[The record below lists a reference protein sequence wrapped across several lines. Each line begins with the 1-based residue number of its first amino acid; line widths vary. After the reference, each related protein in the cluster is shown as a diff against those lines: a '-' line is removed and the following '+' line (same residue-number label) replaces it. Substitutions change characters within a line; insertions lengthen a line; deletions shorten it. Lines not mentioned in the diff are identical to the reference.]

1 VKPSKPSKAI
11 DTRQSDVGQCK
22 KADDQSHGELQKFQS
37 IAKYSPIAMALI
49 DKDGHFYYINSKFNE
64 LFGYDLKEISNGRD
78 WFRLVYPDQ
87 AYRHEAISAWI
98 GDSRDAK
105 PGERRPRTFSVTCKN
120 KPKKMIK
127 FVAAKLEDGDNLLTC
142 EDITESKRSDD
153 ALKAAHDQLFGI
165 IDFLPDATFVID
177 RNKEVI
183 AWNRAI
189 EEMTGVSKK
198 DIIGKA
204 NYAYGVPFYGKPR
217 PILIDLIDNHDDE
230 IESRYVNIER
240 KGSAIYAEAY
250 VPSLFGGKGAY
261 VWATASLLYDSDG
274 NLIGS
279 IESIRDIT
287 NRKHAEEALRRSEEK
302 YRELVENANSII
314 FRRDT
319 AGNVTFFN
327 EFAQKFFGYGE
338 KEMLGKNV
346 IGTIVPEFES
356 TGRDLRKMIEN
367 IGTSPDRYNVNVNE
381 NMRRN
386 GERVW
391 IAWTNRPIRDE
402 NGNVVEIL
410 CIGNDIT
417 ERRSA
422 EESYRL
428 LVDHSL
434 QGLVVVLED
443 GHIVFANKAF
453 SEITGYSFDELQ
465 AMSIDDNLVLVN
477 GADRAQLLARYR
489 DHLKG
494 NHSPARYECCIICK
508 DGSTKWVET
517 YTSIT
522 DYKRKPAVQA
532 AFMDI
537 TERRLAE
544 DALHN
549 KGILLGG
556 VAVATNILLTETNL
570 KSAINETLELLGAVT
585 RVDRVYIF
593 ENHDSK
599 TGEHFASLR
608 YEWASDASL
617 SRKANPDLQNPPYVP
632 VMSRWY
638 DLLSAGKLI
647 KGSVREFPEY
657 ERVKLECQDIKS
669 ILAIPILIENRFWG
683 FIGFDD
689 CHSDRTWASID
700 VSILQAAAASIGG
713 AIARMQAEDE
723 LRTAKEAAESAVNA
737 KSEFLANM
745 SHEIR
750 TPMNAVIG
758 LTGLL
763 METDLTVEQRNYLEI
778 IRSSGDSLLSVINNI
793 LDFSKVD
800 NGKMELEYR
809 PFNLK
814 VCVEDSLNLV
824 RPIESKKSLN
834 LTYIIAESTPQAII
848 GDPTRLQQ
856 VLTNLLSNAVKF
868 TDKGAISVLVS
879 SKKLDGTS
887 HEICFLVKDTGIGIP
902 EDKMSRLFQSFTQI
916 DSSTTRRYGGTG
928 LGLAISKKLVEIM
941 GGRIWAKSQLGKGS
955 TFSFTILA
963 EATFI
968 KPASRKAE
976 ARQESDNTED
986 RNHVLRIL
994 LAEDNPVNQMVMSK
1008 MLNKLGYH
1016 ADVAANG
1023 TEVLRSLEL
1032 QPYDLILMDVQMPEL
1047 DGFETARAIRK
1058 RWASADQPKIIAITA
1073 YALKGD
1079 REKCLAA
1086 GMDDYI
1092 AKPVKLEKL
1101 RAVLEFYG

>member
-1 VKPSKPSKAI
+1 MPSEPEKAN
-11 DTRQSDVGQCK
+11 DNLKEMPFQCK
-22 KADDQSHGELQKFQS
+22 KEVNKLHIDQQRLQS
-37 IAKYSPIAMALI
+37 IFEYAPIGLVLI
-49 DKDGHFYYINSKFNE
+49 DKNGNFYCINPKFNE
-64 LFGYDLKEISNGRD
+64 LFGYDLKEVSNGRE
-78 WFRLVYPDQ
+78 WFKLAYPDQ

-98 GDSRDAK
+98 GDSRIAK
-105 PGERRPRTFSVTCKN
+105 EGEKRPRVFTVTCKN
-120 KPKKMIK
+120 KTKKIIK
-127 FVAAKLEDGDNLLTC
+127 FVAVKLEDGDYLLTC

-153 ALKAAHDQLFGI
+153 ALKSAHDQLFGI

-177 RNKEVI
+177 HYKKVI
-183 AWNRAI
+183 AWNRTM
-189 EEMTGVSKK
+189 EEMTGVSKE
-198 DIIGKA
+198 DIIGKS
-204 NYAYGVPFYGKPR
+204 NYAYSVPFYGEPR
-217 PILIDLIDNHDDE
+217 PILVDLIDNHDDE
-230 IESRYVNIER
+230 IESRYANIER
-240 KGSAIYAEAY
+240 KARAIYAEAY

-261 VWATASLLYDSDG
+261 VWATASLLYDSGG

-279 IESIRDIT
+279 IESIRDIS
-287 NRKHAEEALRRSEEK
+287 NRKQAEEALRRSEEK

-327 EFAQKFFGYGE
+327 EFAQKFFGYSE
-338 KEMLGKNV
+338 MEMLGKNV

-381 NMRRN
+381 NIRRN

-402 NGNVVEIL
+402 NGNLVEIL

-417 ERRSA
+417 ERRRA

-434 QGLVVVLED
+434 QGLIVVRD
-443 GHIVFANKAF
+443 GKIVFANKAF
-453 SEITGYSFDELQ
+453 SKTTGYSVDELQ

-477 GADRAQLLARYR
+477 GDDRANISAGYR
-489 DHLKG
+489 DRLKG
-494 NHSPARYECCIICK
+494 NRSPARYECRIICK

-517 YTSIT
+517 YTIIT
-522 DYKRKPAVQA
+522 EYEGKPAAQA
-532 AFMDI
+532 AFIDI

-544 DALHN
+544 DALHA
-549 KGILLGG
+549 KDVLLAG
-556 VAVATNILLTETNL
+556 VAVATNILLTRTNL
-570 KSAINETLELLGAVT
+570 KSAINETLELLGAIT

-599 TGEHFASLR
+599 TGEHLASSL
-608 YEWASDASL
+608 YEWARDAST
-617 SRKANPDLQNPPYVP
+617 SHKAIPNLQNPPYVP

-638 DLLSAGKLI
+638 ELLSAGKLI
-647 KGSVREFPEY
+647 KGPVREFPEY
-657 ERVKLECQDIKS
+657 ERVKLETQNIKS
-669 ILAIPILIENRFWG
+669 ILIIPILIENRFWG

-689 CHSDRTWASID
+689 CDSDRIWASVD

-713 AIARMQAEDE
+713 AITRMQAEDE
-723 LRTAKEAAESAVNA
+723 LIKAKEAAESAVKV

-763 METDLTVEQRNYLEI
+763 METDLTIEQRNYLEM

-793 LDFSKVD
+793 LDFSKID
-800 NGKMELEYR
+800 SGKLELESR

-814 VCVEDSLNLV
+814 VCLEDSLNLV
-824 RPIESKKSLN
+824 CSKASEKSL
-834 LTYIIAESTPQAII
+834 YMSYAIDDGTPQTIM
-848 GDPTRLQQ
+848 GDPIRLQQ
-856 VLTNLLSNAVKF
+856 ILANLLSNAVKF
-868 TDKGAISVLVS
+868 TDKGEISVS
-879 SKKLDGTS
+879 ISGKKL
-887 HEICFLVKDTGIGIP
+887 ENQCYEMNFEVKDTGIGIP
-902 EDKMSRLFQSFTQI
+902 ENKMSCLFQSFTQI
-916 DSSTTRRYGGTG
+916 DSSTTRKYGGTG
-928 LGLAISKKLVEIM
+928 LGLAISKNLVEMM
-941 GGRIWAKSQLGKGS
+941 GGRIWAESQFGKGS
-955 TFSFTILA
+955 TFCFTILA
-963 EATFI
+963 DATSI
-968 KPASRKAE
+968 KSAGRKAE
-976 ARQESDNTED
+976 ARQESDIGED
-986 RNHVLRIL
+986 RSHVIRIL
-994 LAEDNPVNQMVMSK
+994 LAEDNPVNQMVMLK

-1016 ADVAANG
+1016 ADVAADG

-1032 QPYDLILMDVQMPEL
+1032 QPYDLILMDVQMPEM
-1047 DGFETARAIRK
+1047 DGFEAARAIRK

-1073 YALKGD
+1073 HALKGD

-1101 RAVLEFYG
+1101 RAVLKYYG